1 MRIFIALV
9 ASSMVAACNGGGGST
24 GTTGGS
30 SSGASQE
37 PAGSAGQEDAYCEA
51 HKSHQTC
58 NGGTANEACNESGKC
73 IYGRVM
79 SRTAADAYFDCYSAP
94 SCRSDDDCVAEA
106 GKAVGGAAADAYSKD
121 CLAKVESCPAAG
133 VNGELCS
140 PAIFAYPDVR
150 DAAKACLAKS
160 CEELDA
166 CFGASVKPIS
176 DCK

>member
-1 MRIFIALV
+1 MKKTLLVVAL
-9 ASSMVAACNGGGGST
+9 AIAACNGGGGST

-51 HKSHQTC
+51 HASHQTC
-58 NGGTANEACNESGKC
+58 NGGTANEPCNESGKC
-73 IYGRVM
+73 ISGRLM
-79 SRTAADAYFDCYSAP
+79 SRTAANAYFDCYSAP
-94 SCRSDDDCVAEA
+94 ACRSDDDCVAEA
-106 GKAVGGAAADAYSKD
+106 GKAVSGGAADAYTKD

-140 PAIFAYPDVR
+140 PAIFAYPNVR
-150 DAAKACLAKS
+150 DAAQACLAKT